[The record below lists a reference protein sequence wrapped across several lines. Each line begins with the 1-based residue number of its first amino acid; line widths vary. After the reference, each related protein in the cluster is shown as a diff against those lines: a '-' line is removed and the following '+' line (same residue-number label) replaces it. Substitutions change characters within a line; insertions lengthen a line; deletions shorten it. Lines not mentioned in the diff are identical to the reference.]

1 MLKRLTDALAD
12 GDRVLAVIRGSAV
25 NQDGRTSGLT
35 APNGPAQEAVI
46 RQALAAARV
55 DAARVSYVEAHG
67 TGTALGDPIETRALG
82 AALAVARAGG
92 RRGRHRVGQ
101 DEHRPPGGGGRHRR
115 ADQGRAR
122 PAARRAAGAPAPADA
137 QPAHR
142 LGRATPGGGDRAAV
156 LARPEWPPHRRG
168 QLVRLQRDQRP
179 RDPRGGA
186 APRPPCE
193 GSEPPLHLLPL
204 SARTPAA
211 LRELAARFAA
221 HLAEAPG
228 QSLADVCFTAGAGRA
243 HFAHRAAVVAGNADE
258 MAGRLRAF
266 AAGAEADGVVTG
278 SRRTAGPARVAF
290 LFTGQGPQ
298 HAGMGAR
305 LYAIDPTYR
314 RAFDECAAA
323 LDPHLDRPLRAS
335 LATGADAV
343 GDLDQARHAQP
354 AMFAIEYALAAMW
367 RAWGVEPAAVI
378 GHSLGEYAAACVA
391 GVLSLPDAARLV
403 ALRGRVMD
411 ALPLGAMAAVW
422 ASEAEVAARLAPHG
436 GSLAIAAVN
445 APGQVV
451 LSGTVEA
458 IREACIGF
466 ERDGVRVRPL
476 TMTHAF
482 HSPMVEPALAAL
494 TAEAAQI
501 EHREPRVAVVSNVT
515 GRLIGAGEITPA
527 YWARHARMP
536 VRFAEGLR
544 ALHAEGIDVFLEVG
558 PHPAL
563 VPLGP
568 QCVPE
573 ETVTWLPTLQRGED
587 DWGCVVQALAA
598 LYARGVDVDW
608 AAFERGRP
616 RRRVVLPTYPFQRAR
631 YWIDETTSA
640 RPAAIPDPAAVWECV
655 VGAGRRQMEQGPLD
669 LAADTYPAKWAALAR
684 LAATYAT
691 TALVELGS
699 FTQAGERHTL
709 AGLAERWSLTPARK
723 HLLSRWLARLVAAGA
738 LVREGD
744 AFVSAVPLSTAA
756 LPTHRESARAALAD
770 TPALMDYVE
779 RCGSRLAAILA
790 GAESPLETLFPGGSF
805 ATAEYLYQSWPVARY
820 INAIARAAVEAWVHA
835 QPADLPLRVIEVG
848 AGTGGTTSAVLAA
861 LPAERTVYHY
871 TDVSPFFFGHA
882 GPKFAAYPFIRT
894 GLLDLER
901 CPSRAGLDAG
911 ELRRRRGGQRAAR
924 HAGPGPHA
932 RARAQPAGAR
942 WPPGR
947 LRGDR
952 PPAVVR
958 HDDRADRG
966 LAALRRSMAR
976 RPPAAHA
983 GPMGGGLERPRL
995 QGRRR
1000 VPRARLARRDARSSR
1015 DRRHGPG
1022 HSRARVDRER
1032 RRRRGRSQPRDRRG
1046 PRRKR
1051 ADRRPGL
1058 QAVPR
1063 RAARRRA
1070 HEALVGYVREASPG
1084 SCGSTRPR
1092 SWIADHRLMDLGF
1105 DSLMAV
1111 ELRKRLGV
1119 GLGLARPLPA
1129 TLVFDHPTIDAVPA
1143 CLRGRSSRSRR
1154 RRARGD
1160 TGWRAPA
1167 ASPGRLAVEDV
1178 AQLADEDVE
1187 ALLLKR
1193 LEDLR

>member
-1 MLKRLTDALAD
+1 
-12 GDRVLAVIRGSAV
+12 
-25 NQDGRTSGLT
+25 
-35 APNGPAQEAVI
+35 
-46 RQALAAARV
+46 
-55 DAARVSYVEAHG
+55 
-67 TGTALGDPIETRALG
+67 
-82 AALAVARAGG
+82 
-92 RRGRHRVGQ
+92 
-101 DEHRPPGGGGRHRR
+101 
-115 ADQGRAR
+115 
-122 PAARRAAGAPAPADA
+122 
-137 QPAHR
+137 
-142 LGRATPGGGDRAAV
+142 
-156 LARPEWPPHRRG
+156 
-168 QLVRLQRDQRP
+168 
-179 RDPRGGA
+179 
-186 APRPPCE
+186 
-193 GSEPPLHLLPL
+193 
-204 SARTPAA
+204 
-211 LRELAARFAA
+211 
-221 HLAEAPG
+221 
-228 QSLADVCFTAGAGRA
+228 
-243 HFAHRAAVVAGNADE
+243 
-258 MAGRLRAF
+258 
-266 AAGAEADGVVTG
+266 
-278 SRRTAGPARVAF
+278 
-290 LFTGQGPQ
+290 
-298 HAGMGAR
+298 
-305 LYAIDPTYR
+305 
-314 RAFDECAAA
+314 
-323 LDPHLDRPLRAS
+323 
-335 LATGADAV
+335 
-343 GDLDQARHAQP
+343 
-354 AMFAIEYALAAMW
+354 
-367 RAWGVEPAAVI
+367 
-378 GHSLGEYAAACVA
+378 
-391 GVLSLPDAARLV
+391 
-403 ALRGRVMD
+403 
-411 ALPLGAMAAVW
+411 MAAVW
-422 ASEAEVAARLAPHG
+422 ASEAEVAPRLAPHG

-587 DWGCVVQALAA
+587 DWGCVVQTLAA

-738 LVREGD
+738 LMRDGD

-820 INAIARAAVEAWVHA
+820 MNAIARAAVEAWVHA

-848 AGTGGTTSAVLAA
+848 AGTGGTTSAVLDA

-901 CPSRAGLDAG
+901 APAEQGWTPASYHVVVAANVLHATQDLDRTLEHVRSLLAPGGLLVAYEATDHLPWFDVTTGLIEGWQRFDDQWRVDHPLLTPARWAEALSAHGFKDVAAFPEPGSPAETLAHHVIVAMVPGTAARASIADAG
-911 ELRRRRGGQRAAR
+911 AAEDAVNRATAEAPGESAPTAGQDFRRS
-924 HAGPGPHA
+924 
-932 RARAQPAGAR
+932 
-942 WPPGR
+942 
-947 LRGDR
+947 
-952 PPAVVR
+952 
-958 HDDRADRG
+958 
-966 LAALRRSMAR
+966 LAAL
-976 RPPAAHA
+976 PA
-983 GPMGGGLERPRL
+983 GER
-995 QGRRR
+995 
-1000 VPRARLARRDARSSR
+1000 
-1015 DRRHGPG
+1015 
-1022 HSRARVDRER
+1022 
-1032 RRRRGRSQPRDRRG
+1032 
-1046 PRRKR
+1046 
-1051 ADRRPGL
+1051 
-1058 QAVPR
+1058 
-1063 RAARRRA
+1063 
-1070 HEALVGYVREASPG
+1070 HEALVGYVREIVARVLRLDAPEELD
-1084 SCGSTRPR
+1084 RR
-1092 SWIADHRLMDLGF
+1092 LRLMELGV
-1105 DSLMAV
+1105 DSLMAL

-1129 TLVFDHPTIDAVPA
+1129 TLVFDHPSIDAVARLLGREIEPVAPGDERAATPA
-1143 CLRGRSSRSRR
+1143 GV
-1154 RRARGD
+1154 
-1160 TGWRAPA
+1160 APA

-1193 LEDLR
+1193 LEHLR